1 MSKTFKTVNGEVLMN
16 TYIPPME
23 FVVESFITQGLHI
36 LSGSPKIGKSWLALM
51 LCLKVAKGENLW
63 NYETKQGDVLYL
75 CLEDSI
81 ARIQSRLFDITED
94 APPSIHFATM
104 AESIGYGIE
113 EQIENFCSN
122 HPNTRLIVI
131 DTFQKIRT
139 ISNDNAYASDY
150 RDISFL
156 KNIADKLKIAIVL
169 IHHLRKQKDDDP
181 MNMVSGTTG
190 ITGGAD
196 SSFVLAKSKRASTRA
211 TLYCTGRDIEYR
223 ELELNFNPESKI
235 WELISDSIEEPE
247 ILFENIVQTVIKFMK
262 EEKYFLGTP
271 SELAERLAQYTSED
285 ISPMVLSKR
294 LNQNMLEL
302 KDFGITYKS
311 KRSNGKRII
320 CLKSVDS
327 DGNSYIPITDT
338 ADPGDTSY

>member
-131 DTFQKIRT
+131 DTFQKNT
-139 ISNDNAYASDY
+139 H
-150 RDISFL
+150 
-156 KNIADKLKIAIVL
+156 NIK
-169 IHHLRKQKDDDP
+169 
-181 MNMVSGTTG
+181 
-190 ITGGAD
+190 
-196 SSFVLAKSKRASTRA
+196 
-211 TLYCTGRDIEYR
+211 
-223 ELELNFNPESKI
+223 
-235 WELISDSIEEPE
+235 
-247 ILFENIVQTVIKFMK
+247 
-262 EEKYFLGTP
+262 
-271 SELAERLAQYTSED
+271 
-285 ISPMVLSKR
+285 
-294 LNQNMLEL
+294 
-302 KDFGITYKS
+302 
-311 KRSNGKRII
+311 
-320 CLKSVDS
+320 
-327 DGNSYIPITDT
+327 
-338 ADPGDTSY
+338 